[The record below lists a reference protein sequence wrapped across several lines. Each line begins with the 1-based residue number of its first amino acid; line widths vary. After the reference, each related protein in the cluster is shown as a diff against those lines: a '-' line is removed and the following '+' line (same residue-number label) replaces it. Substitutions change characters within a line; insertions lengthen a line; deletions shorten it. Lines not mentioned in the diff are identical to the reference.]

1 MLAGPEVAVE
11 MAAVQLAQSGGK
23 RVLDLGTGAGCLLLA
38 TLHKATEATGNSRLS
53 GLGIDISP
61 QAIEIARQNG
71 EALQL
76 QNKTRF
82 EVGDFGLLGEA
93 PLRPVLTSEGPF
105 DLVRATEYVVRAVYL
120 GFGR

>member
-1 MLAGPEVAVE
+1 MCGLLTGPEVAVE
-11 MAAVQLAQSGGK
+11 MAVEQLVQSGGT

-38 TLHKATEATGNSRLS
+38 TIHKATETTGNAGLS

-61 QAIEIARQNG
+61 KAIEIARQNG

-76 QNKTRF
+76 KKKTSF

-93 PLRPVLTSEGPF
+93 PLRPVLTSQGPF
-105 DLVRATEYVVRAVYL
+105 DLVHTTEYGDRAVY
-120 GFGR
+120 